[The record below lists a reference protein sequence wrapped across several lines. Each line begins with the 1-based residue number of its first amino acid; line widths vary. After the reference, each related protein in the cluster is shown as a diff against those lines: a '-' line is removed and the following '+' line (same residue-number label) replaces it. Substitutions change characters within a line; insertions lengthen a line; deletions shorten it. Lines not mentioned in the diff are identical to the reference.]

1 MTTLASF
8 ANPISVIQRSPTS
21 GVFGTNQF
29 VGDKED
35 LYKGARKVVL
45 QSGNTIP
52 VESMSHLEQ
61 AEKLYDFYVKYL
73 QVKEKISVNL
83 GRVLHK
89 LYSTGSIKEAE
100 IVLEA
105 IKAQAG
111 VTA

>member
-29 VGDKED
+29 VGDKRD

-45 QSGNTIP
+45 QSRNTIP

-73 QVKEKISVNL
+73 PKERSLNL

>member
-1 MTTLASF
+1 ENSTYEHLSF
-8 ANPISVIQRSPTS
+8 S
-21 GVFGTNQF
+21 GG
-29 VGDKED
+29 
-35 LYKGARKVVL
+35 L
-45 QSGNTIP
+45 P
-52 VESMSHLEQ
+52 
-61 AEKLYDFYVKYL
+61 KYL

>member
-29 VGDKED
+29 VGDKE
-35 LYKGARKVVL
+35 GFVQKVL
-45 QSGNTIP
+45 GKWYCNPGNTIP

-83 GRVLHK
+83 GRNHLIAK
-89 LYSTGSIKEAE
+89 MIY
-100 IVLEA
+100 
-105 IKAQAG
+105 
-111 VTA
+111 